1 MSILQKIVKSFE
13 MIPIKVGI
21 YFFLLNS
28 VFVFFI
34 SGKYVELIPSVI
46 WESQT
51 IYLCLSLFSHF
62 LFLSFIPFFFIYLPL
77 VFKKVNPKI
86 VCAISAFVV
95 TLGLVVLAIDAY
107 IFSLYRFHINSYV
120 MEQLLGPD
128 AGQVFEFTW
137 MQYLMVFLLFVV
149 LFVAELFLFRLAINL
164 SLKFSGSFLISLPAL
179 WVISFAFVFLY

>member
-1 MSILQKIVKSFE
+1 

-77 VFKKVNPKI
+77 VLNKVNPKI

-120 MEQLLGPD
+120 LEQLLGPD

-137 MQYLMVFLLFVV
+137 MQYLMFFLLFVV
-149 LFVAELFLFRLAINL
+149 
-164 SLKFSGSFLISLPAL
+164 
-179 WVISFAFVFLY
+179 VFL